1 MTRWKLGSG
10 VCAAVA
16 IALAGCFPYSTPTL
30 VRGGNIALRKPMSLA
45 GVAVGAALCLVG
57 ANSDSTRA
65 AQGKSCTIGPADTV
79 HVPATLPP
87 TPARRPLARVRP
99 ETLTERF

>member
-1 MTRWKLGSG
+1 MKRWQFGSG
-10 VCAAVA
+10 VRATVA
-16 IALAGCFPYSTPTL
+16 IALAGCFPYSPTL
-30 VRGGNIALRKPMSLA
+30 VRGGNIALRKPLSLA

-57 ANSDSTRA
+57 ANSDSSKT

-87 TPARRPLARVRP
+87 TPARRPLAH
-99 ETLTERF
+99 